1 MSTRR
6 RTSPDAERDPDMVG
20 AEAAMHRAARH
31 ARRRTELA
39 TRGADAERPPAGFH
53 GFHGTPARGDARE
66 LSFSQAH
73 GYEDVPRPLRLD
85 ELPGSARTK
94 IWNLFFSD
102 LEKTMKTDDMGYYGP
117 WVGGNWRDILQT
129 AHVEFYILPLDDW
142 RSDFWP
148 ICKKLRNHIETQPF
162 NKVFD
167 LLQFILRHRQ
177 CPRGFPDRLK
187 RTFEA
192 CQLAYVI
199 DTGPPS
205 TILPAVTQVEG
216 NSVVESL
223 GALRKAGLHS
233 SAAHLREASACI
245 NRGDW
250 AASVWESISA
260 VESVARLLDPKA
272 SKTLGPALASL
283 ERRRALHPALKG
295 AFSQL
300 YGYTNQEQGIRHA
313 LLDEA
318 KAPVRQDEA
327 VFMLG
332 ACASFASYLWRK
344 HAAGEPR

>member
-1 MSTRR
+1 MSTQR
-6 RTSPDAERDPDMVG
+6 RTSPSAERDPDMMG
-20 AEAAMHRAARH
+20 AEAAMHRAARRALQRTQMA
-31 ARRRTELA
+31 ARTAGGEQPPQKLRDSRETPTRR
-39 TRGADAERPPAGFH
+39 
-53 GFHGTPARGDARE
+53 DARE
-66 LSFSQAH
+66 LSFSQVQ
-73 GYEDVPRPLRLD
+73 GYEDVPRPLKLD

-94 IWNLFFSD
+94 IWNLLFSD
-102 LEKTMKTDDMGYYGP
+102 LKKTMKTDDMGYHGP

-142 RSDFWP
+142 RPDFWP
-148 ICKKLRNHIETQPF
+148 ICKKLRKHIEMQPF
-162 NKVFD
+162 NKVLD
-167 LLQFILRHRQ
+167 LIQFILRHRQ

-192 CQLAYVI
+192 CQLAYMI

-205 TILPAVTQVEG
+205 TILPAVTQAEG

-283 ERRRALHPALKG
+283 ERRRTLHPALKG

-318 KAPVRQDEA
+318 KAPVGQDEA

-332 ACASFASYLWRK
+332 ACAAFASYLCRK
-344 HAAGEPR
+344 HTAGESR

>member
-1 MSTRR
+1 MSTQQ

-20 AEAAMHRAARH
+20 ADAAMHRAARR
-31 ARRRTELA
+31 ASQRTELA
-39 TRGADAERPPAGFH
+39 TRTAGAPAGLP
-53 GFHGTPARGDARE
+53 GFHGTPTRGDARE

-73 GYEDVPRPLRLD
+73 GYEDVPRPLKLD
-85 ELPGSARTK
+85 ELPKSARTR
-94 IWNLFFSD
+94 IWNLLFSD
-102 LEKTMKTDDMGYYGP
+102 LEKTMKTDDMGFDGP
-117 WVGGNWRDILQT
+117 WVGGNWKDILQT

-142 RSDFWP
+142 RADFGP
-148 ICKKLRNHIETQPF
+148 ICKKLRKHIETQPF

-167 LLQFILRHRQ
+167 LIQFVLRHRQ
-177 CPRGFPDRLK
+177 CPRGFADRLK

-192 CQLAYVI
+192 CQLAYMI
-199 DTGPPS
+199 DTGPPP
-205 TILPAVTQVEG
+205 TILPAVTQAEG

-233 SAAHLREASACI
+233 SAAHLREASMCI

-283 ERRRALHPALKG
+283 ERRRTLHPALKS

-318 KAPVRQDEA
+318 KAPVGLDEA

-332 ACASFASYLWRK
+332 ACAAFASYLWRK